1 MEYRLNL
8 NKRAI
13 ERFYFWGNVA
23 MLVEALGLLLW
34 VIAVFFLFKKAF
46 IEFFIGSVVALCYY
60 FCLLFL
66 VLLNSHPHENFGI
79 FRL

>member
-1 MEYRLNL
+1 MMEYRLNL

-34 VIAVFFLFKKAF
+34 VIAVFLYCTHWKMCLIKRVRERSFQWASRNNGRAKKNLQSCCRA
-46 IEFFIGSVVALCYY
+46 
-60 FCLLFL
+60 
-66 VLLNSHPHENFGI
+66 
-79 FRL
+79 